1 MAMETRAGG
10 LGQHVSVPV
19 LLAGLSAIAF
29 GCGDLLGGVA
39 IRRSG
44 RQESSLGLAMVATMV
59 GAVLIGTYV
68 LVRPPEVVRFADVAW
83 PVAAG
88 LFMAVTRPLMYLGMA
103 RGPVAVFAPVF
114 GLTMIAVP
122 AVIGPFIGER
132 LAGLEVLGVLS
143 AVVSVVLLSG
153 EGGVPRPGRLLRSPA
168 VGLAVVVGT
177 SIGMGGV
184 FLTQAAPEA
193 GELPALLVLVS
204 GLVVLPVFHRVRIGT
219 FRPDRA
225 VVGFGVVLGVSS
237 GTAMVLSTA
246 AYLRGSAA
254 VVTALIA
261 LAPGVSVVI
270 AWRFLG
276 ERLYLL
282 QAVGGA
288 FGVAAV
294 VAFALAG

>member
-1 MAMETRAGG
+1 MP
-10 LGQHVSVPV
+10 VPV
-19 LLAGLSAIAF
+19 ILAGLSAIAF

-44 RQESSLGLAMVATMV
+44 RPESSLGLAMVATTV
-59 GAVLIGTYV
+59 GAL
-68 LVRPPEVVRFADVAW
+68 LVGLLVIARPPEAVRFADVAW

-88 LFMAVTRPLMYLGMA
+88 LLMAVNRPLVYLGMA
-103 RGPVAVFAPVF
+103 RGPVALFAPVF
-114 GLTMIAVP
+114 GLTMVAVP
-122 AVIGPFIGER
+122 VIIGPFIGQHLDSR
-132 LAGLEVLGVLS
+132 EVLGVLL
-143 AVVSVVLLSG
+143 VVVAVVLLSG
-153 EGGVPRPGRLLRSPA
+153 EGGIPRLGSFLRNSA
-168 VGLAVVVGT
+168 VGLAMVVGT
-177 SIGMGGV
+177 SIGLGGV
-184 FLTQAAPEA
+184 FLSQAAPEA
-193 GELPALLVLVS
+193 GELPAFLVLVS
-204 GLVVLPVFHRVRIGT
+204 GVVVLPIFVRARTGT

-225 VVGFGVVLGVSS
+225 IVGFGVVMGSS
-237 GTAMVLSTA
+237 SALAMALSTA

-270 AWRFLG
+270 SWRFLG

-282 QAVGGA
+282 QAVGGL